1 MTEQNVC
8 AVPQEQVLGQFE
20 ELREAWGKDK
30 HWVHFFIR
38 PCCPAPLNDVAENMI
53 QKLKADVDAA
63 DFTPEQKAELKQLA
77 DQRLEWYKRLS
88 VRKGK

>member
-1 MTEQNVC
+1 
-8 AVPQEQVLGQFE
+8 
-20 ELREAWGKDK
+20 
-30 HWVHFFIR
+30 
-38 PCCPAPLNDVAENMI
+38 MI
-53 QKLKADVDAA
+53 QKLKVDVDAA